1 MCYRFVTN
9 SCNSDIV
16 LINLNI
22 SFFTKQFFKNSFQP
36 QWVGID
42 ACFCFC
48 AALLAG
54 QHKNKIDR
62 NDEFSA
68 IDLSSRLDSYPA
80 PTSKQLDA
88 GNNPFASDV
97 DQLVRGLLE
106 SGVRIRAKDEFC
118 NLDYDYSTP
127 YSVTEST
134 VRDSGSYW
142 DSERTIDYQNKQVI
156 IHDDPEG
163 FLRDCL
169 HDYDYHNQTG
179 GDCGLIKEVK
189 SAIIDIEVFREDLLD
204 SLQSLIETF
213 IIKRTSK
220 STNTDIMEATGIN
233 RFIFSINSNNLLVE
247 FNNKVNNYGV
257 IRNKKQITDLHYIL
271 SHPVSNSLPN
281 YLNQYAY
288 VTSGGFS
295 TDSSCINDDSVNI
308 HSENELTIQSNA
320 PYYDEIEN
328 TIQSTTE
335 HINTLNGALDERP
348 DDKDLLENIE
358 LLKTENGKLKY
369 KSLLKANTPENKIKR
384 KTTRSIKLAILS
396 LNHNPGIQ
404 EHLNEYIKKDK
415 DYIYYKSNTN
425 WITK

>member
-1 MCYRFVTN
+1 M
-9 SCNSDIV
+9 
-16 LINLNI
+16 
-22 SFFTKQFFKNSFQP
+22 
-36 QWVGID
+36 
-42 ACFCFC
+42 
-48 AALLAG
+48 
-54 QHKNKIDR
+54 
-62 NDEFSA
+62 
-68 IDLSSRLDSYPA
+68 
-80 PTSKQLDA
+80 
-88 GNNPFASDV
+88 
-97 DQLVRGLLE
+97 
-106 SGVRIRAKDEFC
+106 
-118 NLDYDYSTP
+118 
-127 YSVTEST
+127 
-134 VRDSGSYW
+134 
-142 DSERTIDYQNKQVI
+142 
-156 IHDDPEG
+156 
-163 FLRDCL
+163 
-169 HDYDYHNQTG
+169 
-179 GDCGLIKEVK
+179 
-189 SAIIDIEVFREDLLD
+189 
-204 SLQSLIETF
+204 
-213 IIKRTSK
+213 
-220 STNTDIMEATGIN
+220 
-233 RFIFSINSNNLLVE
+233 LVE

-308 HSENELTIQSNA
+308 HSENELTIQSNE